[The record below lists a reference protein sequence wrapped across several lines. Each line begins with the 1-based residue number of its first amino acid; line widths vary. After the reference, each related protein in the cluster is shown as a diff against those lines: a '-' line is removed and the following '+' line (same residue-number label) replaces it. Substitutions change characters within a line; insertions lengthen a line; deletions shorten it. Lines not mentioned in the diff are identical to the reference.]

1 ITDLRHSSTMSGSPI
16 APHPAESYQQGNM
29 RMKLEY
35 SELWKSFHDIGTEMV
50 ITKSGRRM
58 FPYCNVSVS
67 GLVPYAKYV
76 IMVDM
81 VPVDNSRYKWNN
93 EQWEVAGKAE
103 PQPPCRTYVHPDSPA
118 LGSHWM
124 KQSISF
130 LKLKLTNNPLDQRGH
145 IILHS
150 MHRYQPRFHVVQ
162 ADDLYSVRW
171 RVFQTFTFPETTFTA
186 VTVYQNTKITKLKI
200 DHNPFAKGFR
210 EEGTHGKRH
219 RAQKSQLCPE
229 SSAKKLKSSDK
240 EPEFNC
246 FQDVPRLPY
255 DPHRED
261 SESLMLSKEVPMA
274 QDEQMSPWGG
284 EQDPGQSLQSEGAM
298 DYTNSEQLVPG
309 QANYQLHKTHNSAF
323 GRMSSSSCPDAQ
335 TVCNS
340 FESRSTDMA
349 TVPEQ
354 ELSRTL
360 PSMSQGSSQ
369 NKAQDFSLTT
379 NIGGHSK
386 ARPGMPLY
394 SHYNMEQPLGH
405 WSGALAGQY
414 SSSTYSQPL
423 PQHLMSEHSI
433 HPSGYHHS
441 NMAEWSQY
449 SLFSYTC

>member
-1 ITDLRHSSTMSGSPI
+1 MEQIA

>member
-1 ITDLRHSSTMSGSPI
+1 MEQIADLRHSSTVSALPSM
-16 APHPAESYQQGNM
+16 AHPADSYQQGNM

-67 GLVPYAKYV
+67 GLLPYAKYF

-93 EQWEVAGKAE
+93 DQWEVAGKAE
-103 PQPPCRTYVHPDSPA
+103 PQPPCRTYIHPDSPG

-124 KQSISF
+124 KQPISF

-162 ADDLYSVRW
+162 ADDLYSIRW
-171 RVFQTFTFPETTFTA
+171 SVFQTFTFPETTFTA

-210 EEGTHGKRH
+210 EEGTHGKRN
-219 RAQKSQLCPE
+219 RAQKSQLCSE
-229 SSAKKLKSSDK
+229 NSAKKLKSSEK
-240 EPEFNC
+240 EPELRC

-261 SESLMLSKEVPMA
+261 SETLTLSKEVPMA
-274 QDEQMSPWGG
+274 QDEHMSPWGG
-284 EQDPGQSLQSEGAM
+284 EQEPGQNHSEGAM

-309 QANYQLHKTHNSAF
+309 QANYQLHSQEF
-323 GRMSSSSCPDAQ
+323 GRISSLTCTDSQ
-335 TVCNS
+335 TDCQGYD
-340 FESRSTDMA
+340 SRSTDMA
-349 TVPEQ
+349 TVPDQ
-354 ELSRTL
+354 ELSS
-360 PSMSQGSSQ
+360 PQSSMSLCSSQ
-369 NKAQDFSLTT
+369 RKALDFSMTT
-379 NIGGHSK
+379 SIGGCSK
-386 ARPGMPLY
+386 SRSGLPLY
-394 SHYNMEQPLGH
+394 TQYNMEQPLGH
-405 WSGALAGQY
+405 IAGQY
-414 SSSTYSQPL
+414 SSSTYPQPH
-423 PQHLMSEHSI
+423 PHPHHLMSERSI
-433 HPSGYHHS
+433 HPSGYHHN

-449 SLFSYTC
+449 SLFSYSC